1 MPTFSNPNISLATIQ
16 DAKHLETLLNT
27 AYRGETAKL
36 GWTHEAELIAGEVR
50 VNEVMI
56 IENLNA
62 QNAVFLKYINEQ
74 NEIIGCVNL
83 KQNEQKLYLG
93 MFSVH
98 PMQQGSGMGK
108 QLLLAAEEYASHVG
122 SNTIYMT
129 VISLRTELINW
140 YKTKG
145 YKDTGE
151 RQPFV
156 EDAITGT
163 HLQQLEFMVLEKTIA
178 KK

>member
-1 MPTFSNPNISLATIQ
+1 MLTFSSPHISLATQQ
-16 DAKHLETLLNT
+16 DAKQLETLLNT
-27 AYRGETAKL
+27 TYRGETAKI
-36 GWTHEAELIAGEVR
+36 GWTHEADLIAGNVR
-50 VNEVMI
+50 VNEAMI
-56 IENLNA
+56 MENLNT
-62 QNAVFLKYINEQ
+62 NNTVFLKYVND
-74 NEIIGCVNL
+74 NAEIIGCVNL

-98 PMQQGSGMGK
+98 PMQQGSGIGK
-108 QLLLAAEEYASHVG
+108 KLLLAAEEYATYLG
-122 SNTIYMT
+122 INTIYMT

-151 RQPFV
+151 RDPFV

-163 HLQQLEFMVLEKTIA
+163 HLKELEFMVLEKILR
-178 KK
+178 

>member
-1 MPTFSNPNISLATIQ
+1 MPTFTNPNIHLATIE
-16 DAKHLETLLNT
+16 DAKQLETLLNT

-36 GWTHEAELIAGEVR
+36 GWTHEADLIAGNVR
-50 VNEVMI
+50 VNEAMVL
-56 IENLNA
+56 ENLNTN
-62 QNAVFLKYINEQ
+62 NAVFLKYVND
-74 NEIIGCVNL
+74 NADIIGCVNL
-83 KQNEQKLYLG
+83 KQNEQKKYLG

-98 PMQQGSGMGK
+98 PTQQGSGIGK

-140 YKTKG
+140 YKAKG
-145 YKDTGE
+145 YNETGE

-156 EDAITGT
+156 EDAVTGS
-163 HLQQLEFMVLEKTIA
+163 HLQKLEFMVLEKILN
-178 KK
+178 